1 MIALTRRPR
10 VIRLALRTF
19 TYTRAAALST
29 VFAVISRS
37 CVRYWM
43 MPADEGWLVGSPDRV
58 NLLRIRSIDNE
69 PNVSAKKTD
78 PLARI

>member
-1 MIALTRRPR
+1 
-10 VIRLALRTF
+10 
-19 TYTRAAALST
+19 
-29 VFAVISRS
+29 
-37 CVRYWM
+37 M